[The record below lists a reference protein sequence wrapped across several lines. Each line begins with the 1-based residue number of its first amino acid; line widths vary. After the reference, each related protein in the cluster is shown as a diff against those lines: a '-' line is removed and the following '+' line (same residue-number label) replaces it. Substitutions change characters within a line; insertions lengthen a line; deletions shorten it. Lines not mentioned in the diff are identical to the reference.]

1 MEVVMNHRS
10 WTRFAVAVLAAAG
23 TAAVS
28 AAGPAQSN
36 CKKIHADL
44 VEDRSTTAC
53 KPGHAV
59 CFLGQVDGNHELRGT
74 TYFHADSGAAGPS
87 TGLPG
92 FISYSGVF
100 EYTIPEGTLVTRETG
115 VSNQGTGQPESGA
128 VTAYQKIID
137 ATGGLAGA
145 TGHFFVSGF
154 SANGHVVTEV
164 TGEVCFP

>member
-1 MEVVMNHRS
+1 MSQRS
-10 WTRFAVAVLAAAG
+10 WKRLAVAVLAAAG

-28 AAGPAQSN
+28 AQSGQPN
-36 CKKIHADL
+36 CKTIHADL

-74 TYFHADSGAAGPS
+74 TYFHADSSAAGPS

-92 FISYSGVF
+92 FISYSGAF
-100 EYTIPEGTLVTRETG
+100 EYTLPEGTLVTRETG
-115 VSNQGTGQPESGA
+115 VSNQSRGQPESGA

-137 ATGGLAGA
+137 ATGGLVGA

-154 SANGHVVTEV
+154 SANGHVVTQV